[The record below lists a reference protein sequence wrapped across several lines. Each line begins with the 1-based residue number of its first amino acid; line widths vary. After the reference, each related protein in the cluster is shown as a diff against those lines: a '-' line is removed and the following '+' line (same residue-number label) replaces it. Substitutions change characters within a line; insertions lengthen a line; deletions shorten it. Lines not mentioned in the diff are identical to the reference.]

1 MAQIT
6 QENHMFSQ
14 LPTPS
19 PDDLRSFQHC
29 PEAIRAATAIKA
41 DLLRAIQQ
49 AHPFTIAAV
58 ARQFFPAEGDFQSVS
73 KLGLE
78 IAATMRELAAHGEDC
93 QTVDAAEKDRL
104 SATMSAAIR
113 RHLDIAGRM
122 PQLAEQL
129 RRHETDT
136 SQRRQKLV
144 AAGVSGA
151 DLERLS
157 TDETLANLLAEQKA
171 LQVEN
176 EALERFL
183 ATSEESHLPAGFA
196 IPEAVKVSVPLPKTE
211 VPAFFR
217 AA

>member
-1 MAQIT
+1 
-6 QENHMFSQ
+6 MFSTQ

-19 PDDLRSFQHC
+19 PDDLRAFQHN
-29 PEAIRAATAIKA
+29 PEAIRTAIGIKT
-41 DLLRAIQQ
+41 DLLRAIQGL
-49 AHPFTIAAV
+49 HPFTLAAV
-58 ARQFFPAEGDFQSVS
+58 ARQFFPGEDDFQAVS
-73 KLGLE
+73 KLGFEL
-78 IAATMRELAAHGEDC
+78 AATMRELAAHGEDC

-104 SATMSAAIR
+104 SATMSTAIR
-113 RHLDIAGRM
+113 RHLDIAGHM

-157 TDETLANLLAEQKA
+157 KDETLADLLAEQKS

-176 EALERFL
+176 EALERFI
-183 ATSEESHLPAGFA
+183 ATSEERHLPAGFVVNE
-196 IPEAVKVSVPLPKTE
+196 PVKVSSPLPKQE
-211 VPAFFR
+211 VPAFLR

>member
-1 MAQIT
+1 MFHT
-6 QENHMFSQ
+6 QLSA
-14 LPTPS
+14 PS
-19 PDDLRSFQHC
+19 ADDLRDFKHDS
-29 PEAIRAATAIKA
+29 EAVRTAIGVKD
-41 DLLRAIQQ
+41 DLVREIQRL
-49 AHPFTIAAV
+49 HPFTLCAL
-58 ARQFFPAEGDFQSVS
+58 ARQLFPGESDHQAVS

-78 IAATMRELAAHGEDC
+78 LAATMRELSAHGEDC

-122 PQLAEQL
+122 PQLIEQL

-157 TDETLANLLAEQKA
+157 KDETLADLLAEQKA

-176 EALERFL
+176 EALERFI
-183 ATSEESHLPAGFA
+183 ATSEERHLPAGFA

-211 VPAFFR
+211 LPAFLR

>member
-1 MAQIT
+1 MFHT
-6 QENHMFSQ
+6 QLSA
-14 LPTPS
+14 PS
-19 PDDLRSFQHC
+19 ADDLRDFKHDS
-29 PEAIRAATAIKA
+29 EAVRTAIGVKD
-41 DLLRAIQQ
+41 DLVREIQRL
-49 AHPFTIAAV
+49 HLFTLCAL
-58 ARQFFPAEGDFQSVS
+58 ARQLFPGESDHQAVS

-78 IAATMRELAAHGEDC
+78 LAATMRELAAHGEDC

-122 PQLAEQL
+122 PQLIEQL

-157 TDETLANLLAEQKA
+157 KDETLADLLAEQKS

-176 EALERFL
+176 EALERFI
-183 ATSEESHLPAGFA
+183 ATSEERHLPAGFA

-211 VPAFFR
+211 LPAFLR